1 LSDAASSHKNMLLS
15 YEWLKEFI
23 ELKETPEEIARILT
37 TLGFESAVRP
47 ANSGFSGIVAAKVVS
62 KVPHPAADKL
72 SLCEV
77 SDGAATYKVVCG
89 APNVEAGQIVP
100 LAKIGATVGGVKIK
114 KAKLRGVESE
124 GMICSER
131 ELGIADA
138 SEGIM
143 TLSSAEAGRLGR
155 DFAEL
160 YPPDFIIEVE
170 TLPNRPDILS
180 HYGVAMELS
189 AKLNRPVKPPAA
201 AGDKIR
207 PDGLLADVEP
217 TLLAGNTPGCES
229 YTAVALD
236 DVAVAESPEWLKNR
250 LRLCGYRPINAAV
263 DITNY
268 VMTEMGHPL
277 HAFDRDKLSGGKVI
291 VRAASPGE
299 KIKAL
304 DGKTYDLGESDI
316 VIADGAGAACAI
328 AGIIGGETSAVSSST
343 KRILLESAVFN
354 PQRVFAARRRL
365 KISTESS
372 YRFERGM
379 SKARSIAACQRAVEL
394 LKNLCSARP
403 SAIVDHGAGLPKN
416 KIAVFFEKILSHTGV
431 NIAETKVRGILAALS
446 FEIVREEKDF
456 IVVEPPSFRRDIF
469 LQEDVIEE
477 IIRVFGYDNAR
488 FDSAP
493 APIPDGSFAA
503 DRRRFDFVSS
513 ARRFLASA
521 GFVENVNYGMI
532 APGWFSYFDEKL
544 CVKIIN
550 PVSPEAAALRP
561 SIFCQMWECF
571 RANLG
576 EGYDSQMIYEIGN
589 IFYDGA
595 QTRSLGLL
603 ASGNVFGDNWKKASL
618 DADFYF
624 LKGILEK
631 LSFFA
636 CKDIRPEF
644 AVDSGASNPPG
655 GAKTPDFLAFGIN
668 IISEEEHIGRIGP
681 VAPSLALAA
690 GAKSPVWWA
699 ELNVDIL
706 AEKPRRNPIHKQY
719 SVFPASS
726 MDFSLMVEEGIPF
739 GTIKD
744 NILRVMGD
752 EAHLVESAAPADVW
766 RSPSGETSVLVR
778 ITLRHPSK
786 TLDAASL
793 GSLHGKITAGLTQ
806 IPGLKLRA

>member
-1 LSDAASSHKNMLLS
+1 MLIS
-15 YEWLKEFI
+15 YDWLKEFI
-23 ELKETPEEIARILT
+23 ELKETPEEVARILT
-37 TLGFESAVRP
+37 ALGFESAVRP
-47 ANSGFSGIVAAKVVS
+47 ANSGFSGIVVAKVVS

-77 SDGAATYKVVCG
+77 SDGTATYKVVCG

-100 LAKIGATVGGVKIK
+100 LAKIGATVGDVKIK

-131 ELGIADA
+131 ELAIAAA

-143 TLSSAEAGRLGR
+143 TLSMAEAGRLGR

-170 TLPNRPDILS
+170 PLPNRPDILS

-189 AKLNRPVKPPAA
+189 AKLNRPVKAPSV
-201 AGDKIR
+201 AGDKIS
-207 PDGLLADVEP
+207 PDGRLADVEP
-217 TLLAGNTPGCES
+217 HLLAGNTPGCES

-236 DVAVAESPEWLKNR
+236 DVSVAESPERLKNR

-268 VMTEMGHPL
+268 VMAEMGHPL
-277 HAFDRDKLSGGKVI
+277 HAFDRDKLSNGKVI
-291 VRAASPGE
+291 VRAASTGE

-304 DGKTYDLGESDI
+304 DGKTYDLGEGDI

-343 KRILLESAVFN
+343 KRIVLESAVFN
-354 PQRVFAARRRL
+354 PQKIFSTRRRL

-379 SKARSIAACQRAVEL
+379 SKSRSLTACLRAVEL
-394 LKNLCSARP
+394 LKTVCSARP
-403 SAIVDHGAGLPKN
+403 SAIVNHGSGLPKN
-416 KIAVFFEKILSHTGV
+416 KIAVFFEKIRSHTGV
-431 NIAETKVRGILAALS
+431 NIVETKVRGILAALS

-469 LQEDVIEE
+469 IQEDVIEE

-493 APIPDGSFAA
+493 AAMPDESFAV

-521 GFVENVNYGMI
+521 GFVENVNCGMI
-532 APGWFSYFDEKL
+532 APEWFSYFDEKL

-561 SIFCQMWECF
+561 SLFCQMWECF
-571 RANLG
+571 TANLG
-576 EGYDSQMIYEIGN
+576 EGHDSQMIYETGN

-636 CKDIRPEF
+636 CKDIRPKF
-644 AVDSGASNPPG
+644 VADSGATKPSG
-655 GAKTPDFLAFGIN
+655 GAKTSDFLAFGIN
-668 IISEEEHIGRIGP
+668 IISEEGHIGRMGP
-681 VAPSLALAA
+681 VATALALAA
-690 GAKSPVWWA
+690 GAKSPVWWI
-699 ELNVDIL
+699 ELNVDML
-706 AEKPRRNPIHKQY
+706 SEKPRRNLTHKQY

-726 MDFSLMVEEGIPF
+726 MDFSLMVDAGLDFEN
-739 GTIKD
+739 IKEH
-744 NILRVMGD
+744 ILRIMGD
-752 EAHLVESAAPADVW
+752 DAHLTESVAPTDVW
-766 RSPSGETSVLVR
+766 KPPSGETSVLVR

-786 TLDAASL
+786 TLDAAEL
-793 GSLHGKITAGLTQ
+793 GAMHGKIASGISR
-806 IPGLKLRA
+806 IPGLKLRT